1 MMLFGGAIYVIRGGN
16 VDVRQRPSM
25 GSPIQCT
32 QQAVVQLLSC
42 IYVVSALQKTE
53 CGSFL
58 CLFLHTESVR
68 GLTEGPGVL
77 IVSFTELVPPAPL
90 CVQILSLFSVIL
102 SPKYWS
108 KELDP
113 KKRWKCFKVRS
124 QFCIRRLKLVDGP
137 QKQLNTAVQQWTQAC
152 KEHDYS
158 PELSL
163 CSISL

>member
-1 MMLFGGAIYVIRGGN
+1 MLFGGAIYVIRGEN
-16 VDVRQRPSM
+16 VDVRQRPSV

-77 IVSFTELVPPAPL
+77 IVSYRVSAPSSCMCADTL
-90 CVQILSLFSVIL
+90 TFLSDFK
-102 SPKYWS
+102 PKV
-108 KELDP
+108 L
-113 KKRWKCFKVRS
+113 
-124 QFCIRRLKLVDGP
+124 Q
-137 QKQLNTAVQQWTQAC
+137 
-152 KEHDYS
+152 
-158 PELSL
+158 
-163 CSISL
+163 

>member
-1 MMLFGGAIYVIRGGN
+1 MAFVHSLIQNMMLFGGAIYVIRGGN
-16 VDVRQRPSM
+16 VDVRQTPSM

-77 IVSFTELVPPAPL
+77 IVSFTELVPPAPV

-102 SPKYWS
+102 SPKYCS

-113 KKRWKCFKVRS
+113 QKKMKVLQS
-124 QFCIRRLKLVDGP
+124 
-137 QKQLNTAVQQWTQAC
+137 
-152 KEHDYS
+152 E
-158 PELSL
+158 
-163 CSISL
+163 ISVLY